1 MNNLKKLVL
10 ATCLAAAALPASSA
24 VFIVAHPD
32 DHMLLMG
39 PNMVNDIVNGY
50 PTVVVIIT
58 AGDAANGIA
67 DNVGPGAN
75 GRQYNAFGNQYY
87 RVRLQAHMAAIDNWI
102 PGYTGAGR
110 PWAESTESFSAK
122 IPQVE
127 KWRLGNV
134 VLYHLNLPD
143 ASTGLQAM
151 KANSNLEVADIRGI
165 NRYTRETL
173 KETIRQ
179 IIARNNRNT
188 PNVVV
193 NYHEPLPNSIAA
205 DHIDHTEAGAVVRD
219 AIYQNAAYA
228 CLWEARYPGYIMGG
242 QPINMPQILDV
253 QRRGYEIAHTIMAQ
267 RGNVIPLGEN
277 DFVSNPN
284 WMQTQPVPGSNNTL
298 QYGAMDG
305 FHTGFYGKSYYAGAR
320 QATQNCAF

>member
-1 MNNLKKLVL
+1 MRNLKKVAL
-10 ATCLAAAALPASSA
+10 ATCLAVAALPASSA

-39 PNMVNDIVNGY
+39 PNMVNDIVSGY
-50 PTVVVIIT
+50 PTVIVIVT
-58 AGDAANGIA
+58 AGDATNGIS
-67 DNVGPGAN
+67 DNVGFGSN

-110 PWAESTESFSAK
+110 PWVESTESFSAK

-127 KWRLGNV
+127 KWALRNV

-143 ASTGLQAM
+143 NTASGLQAM
-151 KANSNLEVADIRGI
+151 KANNALEVADIRGI

-193 NYHEPLPNSIAA
+193 NYHEPLPNSASP
-205 DHIDHTEAGAVVRD
+205 DHVDHTEAGAVVRD
-219 AIYQNAAYA
+219 AIYQNAAFA
-228 CLWEARYPGYIMGG
+228 CLWEARYPGYVMGG
-242 QPINMPQILDV
+242 QPVNVPQIIDV
-253 QRRGYEIAHTIMAQ
+253 QRRGYELAHTIMAQ
-267 RGNVIPLGEN
+267 RGNVIPWGGP
-277 DFVSNPN
+277 VSNPN
-284 WMQTQPVPGSNNTL
+284 WMQSVIVPGTNNEL

-320 QATQNCAF
+320 QATRNCAF